1 MHWVN
6 RRVNFPMRRQS
17 NQDLLDP
24 LDFQLFQTAAGDVVV
39 AALQVGDVAT
49 VESMAEASASVC

>member
-24 LDFQLFQTAAGDVVV
+24 LDFQLFQTAAGDVAV